1 MKLKSHPLLV
11 AILAMPFF
19 LFGQQLN
26 LDHFQNMKP
35 RNIGPAG
42 MSGRVTS
49 IDVLLSNPDVIYVGT
64 ASGGVWR
71 SKSGGTDWEPV
82 FDEAPVQS
90 VGAVR
95 INQNNPDE
103 IWVGTGEGNPRNSQN
118 SGKGIYKTIDG
129 GKTWKLMGLEGTKT
143 IHRIIIHR
151 DDPNTVFVGATGSAW
166 GPNPERGVFKT
177 TDGGKTWRKVLFVN
191 DSTGCADL
199 VVDPSNPNKLIA
211 AMWEYGRKPW
221 TFNSGGKG
229 SGIWV
234 SFDAGETWERRTAKD
249 GLPKGDLGR
258 IGLAIAPSKP
268 NIVYALVEAKENA
281 LYKSYDGGF
290 KWTKMASANSN
301 RTNVSNRPFYYHELY
316 VDPKNEN
323 RIFSL
328 HSTLTKSEDGGKTFE
343 PWVGWKVHPDHHAFW
358 IHPEDPSYMM
368 EGNDGGLNISHDG
381 GATWRFAE
389 NLPLAQFYHI
399 DIDMSTPYRVCG
411 GMQDNGSWVGP
422 SAVWKSGGI
431 RNSDWQEVYFGDG
444 FDVAIRPDDPR
455 YCYAMSQGG
464 NLAYIDMLTGHTRS
478 IRPVHPDGV
487 ELRFNWNAGFAKNP
501 FHDCGIYYGSQFL
514 HKSLDCGNSWE
525 IISPDLTTN
534 DSTKQQQD
542 KSGGLTI
549 DATNAENFTTIV
561 AIAPSPMDENVIW
574 VGTDD
579 GNVQVTRDGGKTWT
593 NVAANM
599 PGANPGSWIPYI
611 EPSKKRAGEAFVVVS
626 DYRRNDWRPF
636 VYHTTDFGATFT
648 RIADET
654 QVSGPAFCIVQDP
667 IVENLLWMGTDHG
680 LWVSI
685 DFGKNWTKWTK
696 GFPSVT
702 VTDLKIHPREHDLVI
717 GTFGRAAWILD
728 DIRPIRE
735 VARSAG
741 EVLEKPFAVF
751 PAPDAWLAE
760 FASVSGTRFAAD
772 AIYQGNNRWPNA
784 MITCWVQPPSV
795 KKALEEKAEAEKA
808 AAEQG
813 KKKKKGKAVAGTRPD
828 TSGGEKKEEEVAA
841 GEGEEEA
848 AEEVAEGEEEERP
861 RRGRRGKQKVKVRV
875 VNMDG
880 DTIRTF
886 SQEVDTG
893 MVRIYWNLNQDGVR
907 FPSRRQPRPDSDP
920 PQGYEVLPG
929 TYKLYLTLGKNTDST
944 EVVVHDD
951 PRMGF
956 RMEKMKAQ
964 HAAYD
969 ELAKVVTAAT
979 EGFDRLQDA
988 RKNIEV
994 VNEALAYVP
1003 DSLKKE
1009 VQKMGKEL
1017 QKSIDSLER
1026 RYMMPEGLK
1035 GIQRDPNT
1043 ITGTLWRA
1051 RSYIGAS
1058 DGAPNQA
1065 ARIMMEQA
1073 RKEVSAVVKD
1083 INDFMTGPFAEY
1095 RQKVEALQ
1103 ASLFKEYEPVELK
1116 E

>member
-1 MKLKSHPLLV
+1 MNRKTHPLLL
-11 AILAMPFF
+11 ALLAMPLVFY
-19 LFGQQLN
+19 GQKLN
-26 LDHFQNMKP
+26 LDHFKNIKP

-42 MSGRVTS
+42 MSGRVTA

-71 SKSGGTDWEPV
+71 SKSGGTDWEPI
-82 FDEAPVQS
+82 FDEAPVQAI
-90 VGAVR
+90 GALR
-95 INQNNPDE
+95 INQRNPDE

-118 SGKGIYKTIDG
+118 SGNGLYKTLDG
-129 GKTWKLMGLEGTKT
+129 GKTWKLMGLEATKT
-143 IHRIIIHR
+143 IHRIIVHR
-151 DDPNTVFVGATGSAW
+151 DDPNVVLVGATGSAW

-199 VVDPSNPNKLIA
+199 VADPSNPNKLIA

-249 GLPKGDLGR
+249 GLPEGDLGR
-258 IGLAIAPSKP
+258 IGLAIAPSQP
-268 NIVYALVEAKENA
+268 NIVYALVEAQENA

-290 KWTKMASANSN
+290 TWTKMASANTD
-301 RTNVSNRPFYYHELY
+301 RTNVSNRPFYYHEIY

-328 HSTLTKSEDGGKTFE
+328 HSNLTKSEDGGKTFE
-343 PWVGWKVHPDHHAFW
+343 PWVGRKVHPDHHAFW
-358 IHPEDPSYMM
+358 IHPEDPSYMI

-381 GATWRFAE
+381 GLTWRFAE
-389 NLPLAQFYHI
+389 NLPVAQFYHI
-399 DIDMSTPYRVCG
+399 DIDMNIPYRVCG

-431 RNSDWQEVYFGDG
+431 RNSDWQEVFFGDG
-444 FDVAIRPDDPR
+444 FDVAIRSGDPR
-455 YCYAMSQGG
+455 YCFAMSQGG

-478 IRPVHPDGV
+478 IRPVHPEGV
-487 ELRFNWNAGFAKNP
+487 PLRFNWNAGFAKNP

-514 HKSLDCGNSWE
+514 HKSLDCGNTWE

-534 DSTKQQQD
+534 DPAKQQQD

-561 AIAPSPMDENVIW
+561 AIAPSPVDENVIW

-611 EPSKKRAGEAFVVVS
+611 EPSTKRAGEAFVVVS

-636 VYHTTDFGATFT
+636 VFHTTDFGATFT
-648 RIADET
+648 RIADEK

-667 IVENLLWMGTDHG
+667 IVENLLWLGTDHG

-685 DFGKNWTKWTK
+685 DFGRNWTKWTN

-741 EVLEKPFAVF
+741 KVLEKPFATF

-760 FASVSGTRFAAD
+760 LASVSGPRFAAD
-772 AIYQGNNRWPNA
+772 AIYQGTNRSPNA

-795 KKALEEKAEAEKA
+795 KKALEDKAAAEKA

-813 KKKKKGKAVAGTRPD
+813 KRKKRPVAE
-828 TSGGEKKEEEVAA
+828 GEKQKEKIAEGKEGEAAVAA
-841 GEGEEEA
+841 GEEEKESNKKA
-848 AEEVAEGEEEERP
+848 
-861 RRGRRGKQKVKVRV
+861 GKEKPKVKVRV
-875 VNMDG
+875 VNADG

-886 SQEVDTG
+886 STEVDTG
-893 MVRIYWNLNQDGVR
+893 MVRFYWDLSMDGVR
-907 FPSRRQPRPDSDP
+907 FPSRRQPEKDSDP
-920 PQGYEVLPG
+920 PRGYEVLPG
-929 TYKLYLTLGKNTDST
+929 TYKLYVSLGQHTDST
-944 EVVVHDD
+944 VVVVHDD

-956 RMEKMKAQ
+956 RMDKMKAQ
-964 HAAYD
+964 HAALD
-969 ELAKVVTAAT
+969 ELAKIVKAAT
-979 EGFDRLQDA
+979 QGFDRLQDA
-988 RKNIEV
+988 RQNIKV

-1003 DSLKKE
+1003 DSLKKD
-1009 VQKMGKEL
+1009 VLKMGKSL
-1017 QKSIDSLER
+1017 QDSIAKLER
-1026 RYMMPEGLK
+1026 RYMMPEDLK
-1035 GIQRDPNT
+1035 GIQRDPKT
-1043 ITGTLWRA
+1043 INSTLGQA
-1051 RSYIGAS
+1051 RSYITAS

-1065 ARIMMEQA
+1065 ARIMMEYA
-1073 RKEVSAVVKD
+1073 RKQVAEVLTD
-1083 INDFMTGPFAEY
+1083 INAFMAGPFAEY

-1103 ASLFKEYEPVELK
+1103 ASLFKDYQPVELR